1 MTLKLHGTAPTNQ
14 FDVIDHAGARLLSLN
29 LSWCPTCLGITGSV
43 QEQYNGTVSVLCFC
57 ILGRTSFG
65 TPVMVATFHLRGR
78 QIGLYWRPSSDHR
91 HADGTVWHT
100 PHFAGPYPFRPRT
113 EGERRFVK
121 RQIASGRSEISGII
135 VPPSMPPSHAPRKRK
150 EA

>member
-1 MTLKLHGTAPTNQ
+1 MLHGTTPTIQ
-14 FDVIDHAGARLLSLN
+14 FDVIDKAGSQLRALK

-43 QEQYNGTVSVLCFC
+43 QEQYNGTVTVLCFC
-57 ILGRTSFG
+57 ILGQTSLG
-65 TPVMVATFHLRGR
+65 TPLMVATCRFRER
-78 QIGLYWRPSSDHR
+78 QIGLYGWPNSDHR
-91 HADGTVWHT
+91 HADGTSWHT